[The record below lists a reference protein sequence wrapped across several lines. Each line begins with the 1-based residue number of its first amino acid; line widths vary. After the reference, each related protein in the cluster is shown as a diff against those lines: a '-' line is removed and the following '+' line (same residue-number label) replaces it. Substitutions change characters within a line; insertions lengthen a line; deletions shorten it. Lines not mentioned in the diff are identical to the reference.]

1 MDCFCPRECL
11 FYGTFAPL
19 LERTASQLGLG
30 SVGLPSVHLEMVLPT
45 GTLIVM
51 EDLGEAGFELAPA
64 TMNVAEARC
73 VLSSL
78 ARVQAAFWLTKARL
92 GSPASGLFGPQS
104 PLSDGFFAL
113 SATKKSMDELLPAG
127 FELFRREFGNRD
139 ASGQPVECR
148 LIDWQVFGIGRLT
161 FDLGPFWISSIDNA
175 IAVDQYLPCV
185 ELYDETIRSLYKTGL
200 QQEFPVS
207 KETIRQQAV
216 QSLNWGIT
224 WLVTFAEMIP
234 VLRRIDNVL
243 NNVADLIEHFGFN
256 LSKPVNMTQTSELEV
271 FDHVGYVGKHI
282 IVKLVT
288 ELFKALFEEGVKVD
302 SSASKGFQRVAKRRL
317 RSEQTRS
324 RTAQSSFRQPE
335 RRLDSSQTAQH
346 AASFSDVHCGWS
358 QLEASLAEIL
368 HHNES
373 SCGQHHL
380 QVHGG
385 QADTSQAQ
393 LRGSPLQQGCEG
405 AVEQALS
412 RTKMIAEFFQLS
424 ELLPAVV
431 AELEKDSAPEA
442 EESGVSSHLTANFF
456 NAVF

>member
-1 MDCFCPRECL
+1 METNGQMDFRAILSRLFSLTEDEADRCIASAGEEMTGETGFLSYRRRLKVKKGDSTINVFLKFSDTTRQDSGELKELMDCFCPRECL

-30 SVGLPSVHLEMVLPT
+30 SIGLPTVHLEMVLPT

-127 FELFRREFGNRD
+127 FELFRREFAKYMTCDKRIAIINGYLDRDYLKKAQQVIKSGQEEREVVGITHSDLWYNNCMLSRD

-175 IAVDQYLPCV
+175 IAVEQYLPCV

-207 KETIRQQAV
+207 KETIRKQAV

-243 NNVADLIEHFGFN
+243 NNVADLIEHFG
-256 LSKPVNMTQTSELEV
+256 L
-271 FDHVGYVGKHI
+271 
-282 IVKLVT
+282 
-288 ELFKALFEEGVKVD
+288 
-302 SSASKGFQRVAKRRL
+302 
-317 RSEQTRS
+317 
-324 RTAQSSFRQPE
+324 
-335 RRLDSSQTAQH
+335 
-346 AASFSDVHCGWS
+346 
-358 QLEASLAEIL
+358 
-368 HHNES
+368 
-373 SCGQHHL
+373 
-380 QVHGG
+380 
-385 QADTSQAQ
+385 
-393 LRGSPLQQGCEG
+393 
-405 AVEQALS
+405 
-412 RTKMIAEFFQLS
+412 
-424 ELLPAVV
+424 
-431 AELEKDSAPEA
+431 
-442 EESGVSSHLTANFF
+442 
-456 NAVF
+456 